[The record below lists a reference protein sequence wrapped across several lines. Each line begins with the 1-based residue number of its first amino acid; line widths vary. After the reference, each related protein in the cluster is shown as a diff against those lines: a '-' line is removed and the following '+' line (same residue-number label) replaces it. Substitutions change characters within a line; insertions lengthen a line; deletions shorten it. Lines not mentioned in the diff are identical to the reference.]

1 MADYE
6 KNSDSEIQETLV
18 NVNRVTKVT
27 KGVRRFSFSACVV
40 FVNKKG
46 MVGYGHGKAKEV
58 TEARTKATQSAKKNM
73 IKVPLY
79 QSRTIHYDV
88 IGTKGTAKVILRK
101 ASPGKG
107 VIAGGAIR
115 SVFELA
121 GVHDIVAKSIKS
133 GSVHNMLASVFN
145 AFSKLNTPSQIA
157 KARQKPLDSLST
169 RSSVIAKKKIGESN
183 V

>member
-6 KNSDSEIQETLV
+6 NDVSEGIVESLV
-18 NVNRVTKVT
+18 SVNRVTKVT
-27 KGVRRFSFSACVV
+27 KGGRRFAFSACVV
-40 FVNKKG
+40 VGNRKG

-58 TEARTKATQSAKKNM
+58 TEARAKATQAAKKNM

-88 IGTKGTAKVILRK
+88 IGQKGAAKVILRK

-115 SVFELA
+115 SVFDLA
-121 GVHDIVAKSIKS
+121 GVNDIVAKSIKS
-133 GSVHNMLASVFN
+133 GGVYNMLAATFD
-145 AFSKLNTPSQIA
+145 AFSKLNNPNKVA
-157 KARQKPLDSLST
+157 KRRGKSLELLST
-169 RSSVIAKKKIGESN
+169 RSAIVDLNK
-183 V
+183 

>member
-6 KNSDSEIQETLV
+6 NDSKDGIVESLV

-27 KGVRRFSFSACVV
+27 KGGRRFAFSACVV
-40 FVNKKG
+40 VGNKKG

-58 TEARTKATQSAKKNM
+58 TEARTKATQAAKKNM
-73 IKVPLY
+73 IKIPLY

-88 IGTKGTAKVILRK
+88 IGQKGAAKVILRK

-133 GSVHNMLASVFN
+133 GGVYNMLAATFN
-145 AFSKLNTPSQIA
+145 AFSKLNQPSQIA
-157 KARQKPLDSLST
+157 KRRGKSLETLST
-169 RSSVIAKKKIGESN
+169 RTSLVVKKKVSD
-183 V
+183 

>member
-6 KNSDSEIQETLV
+6 KKSDNEIQETLV

-27 KGVRRFSFSACVV
+27 KGGRRFAFSACVV
-40 FVNKKG
+40 VGNKKG

-58 TEARTKATQSAKKNM
+58 TEARSKATQAAKKNM
-73 IKVPLY
+73 IQVPLY

-121 GVHDIVAKSIKS
+121 GVNDIVAKSIKS
-133 GSVHNMLASVFN
+133 GSVYNMLAATFD
-145 AFSKLNTPSQIA
+145 AFSQLNKPSQIA
-157 KARQKPLDSLST
+157 KRRNKSLDVIST
-169 RSSVIAKKKIGESN
+169 RSQKI
-183 V
+183 